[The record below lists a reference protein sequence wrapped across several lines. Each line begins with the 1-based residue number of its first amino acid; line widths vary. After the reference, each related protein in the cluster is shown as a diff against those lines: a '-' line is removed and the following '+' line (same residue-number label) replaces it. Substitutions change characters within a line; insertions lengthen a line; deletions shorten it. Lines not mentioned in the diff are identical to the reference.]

1 MIPIDK
7 VENIVSRFNELES
20 ILAKPDLKK
29 DEFVSN
35 SKEYSNLNEIISY
48 AKNYLKVLED
58 LKSTK
63 NILEDK
69 SVDKEFY
76 EMAEKELKDLKQHEE
91 ECVKRLKVFLLPKD
105 EADEKNAIIEIRAG
119 TGGMEAALFAADLF
133 NMYQKVA
140 VLNGWKVEIIS
151 YAKNYLKVLEDL
163 KSTKNILEDKSTDKE
178 FYEMAEKE
186 LKDLKQ
192 QEEECVKRLKVFLLP
207 KDEADEKNA
216 IIEIRA
222 GTGGME
228 AALFAADLFNMYQ
241 KVAVLNGWKV
251 EIINLSNSEGGGYK
265 EIIASIV
272 GRNVFSKLKFESG
285 VHRVQRVPDTETQG
299 RIHTSAATV
308 AVLPEAEEVDVKI
321 NDADLRIDVFRSS
334 GPGGQSVNTTDSAV
348 RVTHIPSGIV
358 VSQQDEKSQHKNKA
372 KALKILRSKLYD
384 LQRSQQESERAK
396 ARKSQIGT
404 GDRSERIR
412 TYNFPQGRVTDHR
425 INMTLYKLTD
435 FLAGDAFKELS
446 DAIQIQFQEE
456 QLENLK
462 I

>member
-7 VENIVSRFNELES
+7 VQNIVSRFNELET

-35 SKEYSNLNEIISY
+35 SKEYSNLNEIINY
-48 AKNYLKVLED
+48 AKNYLKL
-58 LKSTK
+58 
-63 NILEDK
+63 
-69 SVDKEFY
+69 
-76 EMAEKELKDLKQHEE
+76 
-91 ECVKRLKVFLLPKD
+91 
-105 EADEKNAIIEIRAG
+105 
-119 TGGMEAALFAADLF
+119 
-133 NMYQKVA
+133 
-140 VLNGWKVEIIS
+140 
-151 YAKNYLKVLEDL
+151 LEDL

-192 QEEECVKRLKVFLLP
+192 QEEDCVKRLKVFLLP

>member
-7 VENIVSRFNELES
+7 VENIVSRFNELET

-35 SKEYSNLNEIISY
+35 SKEYSNLNEIITY
-48 AKNYLKVLED
+48 AKD
-58 LKSTK
+58 
-63 NILEDK
+63 
-69 SVDKEFY
+69 
-76 EMAEKELKDLKQHEE
+76 
-91 ECVKRLKVFLLPKD
+91 
-105 EADEKNAIIEIRAG
+105 
-119 TGGMEAALFAADLF
+119 
-133 NMYQKVA
+133 
-140 VLNGWKVEIIS
+140 
-151 YAKNYLKVLEDL
+151 YLKVLEDL

-192 QEEECVKRLKVFLLP
+192 QEEECVKRLKFFLLP

-384 LQRSQQESERAK
+384 L
-396 ARKSQIGT
+396 
-404 GDRSERIR
+404 
-412 TYNFPQGRVTDHR
+412 
-425 INMTLYKLTD
+425 
-435 FLAGDAFKELS
+435 
-446 DAIQIQFQEE
+446 
-456 QLENLK
+456 
-462 I
+462 

>member
-7 VENIVSRFNELES
+7 VENIVNRFNELEA

-35 SKEYSNLNEIISY
+35 SKEYSNLNEIINY
-48 AKNYLKVLED
+48 AKDYLKILED
-58 LKSTK
+58 LKNTK

-69 SVDKEFY
+69 
-76 EMAEKELKDLKQHEE
+76 
-91 ECVKRLKVFLLPKD
+91 
-105 EADEKNAIIEIRAG
+105 
-119 TGGMEAALFAADLF
+119 T
-133 NMYQKVA
+133 
-140 VLNGWKVEIIS
+140 
-151 YAKNYLKVLEDL
+151 
-163 KSTKNILEDKSTDKE
+163 TDKE
-178 FYEMAEKE
+178 FYEMAERE

-192 QEEECVKRLKVFLLP
+192 QEDECVKKLKVFLLP
-207 KDEADEKNA
+207 KDDADEKNA

-384 LQRSQQESERAK
+384 LQRSQQESERAM

-462 I
+462 V

>member
-7 VENIVSRFNELES
+7 VENIVSRFNELET

-35 SKEYSNLNEIISY
+35 SKEYSNLNDIISY
-48 AKNYLKVLED
+48 AKD
-58 LKSTK
+58 
-63 NILEDK
+63 
-69 SVDKEFY
+69 
-76 EMAEKELKDLKQHEE
+76 
-91 ECVKRLKVFLLPKD
+91 
-105 EADEKNAIIEIRAG
+105 
-119 TGGMEAALFAADLF
+119 
-133 NMYQKVA
+133 
-140 VLNGWKVEIIS
+140 
-151 YAKNYLKVLEDL
+151 YLKVLEDL

-272 GRNVFSKLKFESG
+272 GRNVFSKLKIESG

>member
-1 MIPIDK
+1 MIPRDK
-7 VENIVSRFNELES
+7 VENIVNRFNELEL

-29 DEFVSN
+29 EEFVSN
-35 SKEYSNLNEIISY
+35 SKEYSSLNDIITFARS
-48 AKNYLKVLED
+48 YLKVLDD
-58 LKSTK
+58 LKNTK

-69 SVDKEFY
+69 ATDKEFY
-76 EMAEKELKDLKQHEE
+76 EMAEIELKELKKEEE

-119 TGGMEAALFAADLF
+119 TGG
-133 NMYQKVA
+133 Q
-140 VLNGWKVEIIS
+140 
-151 YAKNYLKVLEDL
+151 
-163 KSTKNILEDKSTDKE
+163 
-178 FYEMAEKE
+178 
-186 LKDLKQ
+186 
-192 QEEECVKRLKVFLLP
+192 
-207 KDEADEKNA
+207 
-216 IIEIRA
+216 
-222 GTGGME
+222 E

>member
-1 MIPIDK
+1 MIPKDK
-7 VENIVSRFNELES
+7 VENIVSRFNELET

-35 SKEYSNLNEIISY
+35 SKEYSNLNEIINY
-48 AKNYLKVLED
+48 AKDYLKVLE
-58 LKSTK
+58 
-63 NILEDK
+63 
-69 SVDKEFY
+69 
-76 EMAEKELKDLKQHEE
+76 
-91 ECVKRLKVFLLPKD
+91 
-105 EADEKNAIIEIRAG
+105 G
-119 TGGMEAALFAADLF
+119 
-133 NMYQKVA
+133 
-140 VLNGWKVEIIS
+140 
-151 YAKNYLKVLEDL
+151 L

-178 FYEMAEKE
+178 FYEMADKE

-241 KVAVLNGWKV
+241 RVAVLNGWKV

>member
-35 SKEYSNLNEIISY
+35 SKEYSNLN
-48 AKNYLKVLED
+48 
-58 LKSTK
+58 
-63 NILEDK
+63 
-69 SVDKEFY
+69 
-76 EMAEKELKDLKQHEE
+76 
-91 ECVKRLKVFLLPKD
+91 
-105 EADEKNAIIEIRAG
+105 
-119 TGGMEAALFAADLF
+119 
-133 NMYQKVA
+133 
-140 VLNGWKVEIIS
+140 EIIS

-384 LQRSQQESERAK
+384 LQRSEQESERAK

-456 QLENLK
+456 QIENLK